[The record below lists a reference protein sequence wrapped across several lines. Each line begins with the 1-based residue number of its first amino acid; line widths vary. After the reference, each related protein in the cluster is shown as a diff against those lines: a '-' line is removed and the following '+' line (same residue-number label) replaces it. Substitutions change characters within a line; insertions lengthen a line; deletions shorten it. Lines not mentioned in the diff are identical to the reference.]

1 MSPLNITYKIQVF
14 EKILGFWLDW
24 VTLPGEQYN
33 EAVNELY
40 KQFKSDN
47 SRQYRLI
54 QVKEELIDIIYPR
67 PE

>member
-1 MSPLNITYKIQVF
+1 MSPLSIAYKVQVF
-14 EKILGFWLDW
+14 EKISGFWLDL

-33 EAVNELY
+33 EAVNKLY
-40 KQFKSDN
+40 KQFKLDD

-67 PE
+67 AK